1 MFGVFTLFALLNMS
15 WSFNIGQERDPFV
28 YGLKGL
34 TNVSSFFGYNL
45 NVKID
50 NGTASG

>member
-1 MFGVFTLFALLNMS
+1 MFGVFTLFALLNTS
-15 WSFNIGQERDPFV
+15 WSFNIGQEKHPFV
-28 YGLKGL
+28 YSLRGL

-45 NVKID
+45 NVKIN

>member
-1 MFGVFTLFALLNMS
+1 MFGVFTLFALVNMS
-15 WSFNIGQERDPFV
+15 WSFNIGHDRDLFV
-28 YGLKGL
+28 YSLRGL